1 MTGYQKAIKPIYD
14 KQGNVILCPELYI
27 KEPSKYKVLT

>member
-1 MTGYQKAIKPIYD
+1 MTTQQKANTPIYD

-27 KEPSKYKVLT
+27 KEPSKYEVLT

>member
-1 MTGYQKAIKPIYD
+1 MTSQQKGNKPTYD

-27 KEPSKYKVLT
+27 KEPSKYKAE